1 MSIRAWRGNLKER
14 HQRLVNT
21 SVNTPEGVSQVYGS
35 SLVNSKDLQFTRPL
49 PSRSGAEEGTRTLT
63 PLSWQ
68 RTLSRSGAHPPS
80 GSVHGVE
87 SFLADRQLRGLS
99 PSTCRFY
106 EGYLRRFV
114 LAIDKPLLE
123 VSKAD
128 ISIVLAS
135 LSCNA
140 GGKHAYYRVLRAFFR
155 WAC

>member
-87 SFLADRQLRGLS
+87 SFLADRHLRGLS

-106 EGYLRRFV
+106 GGYLRRFV
-114 LAIDKPLLE
+114 NTIEYEKRVQPGWLNSSF
-123 VSKAD
+123 VG
-128 ISIVLAS
+128 ISPTLWPGTIGAQS
-135 LSCNA
+135 LTNYQA
-140 GGKHAYYRVLRAFFR
+140 GS
-155 WAC
+155 